1 MTLKTYRARSMG
13 DALAEVKKDLGRDAV
28 ILHTRT
34 YRVGGLLG
42 FGGKPMVE
50 ITASDGVNIAS
61 PKPRRNAERMDSG
74 LRGDGAAAL
83 RAYGAAMPSGGDGGG
98 VAVATRTAM
107 ESVTTAIAAEVRC
120 ASNVITSPSIDAELA
135 AIKRMVGHVLQCSR
149 HTALRLGPDSAAAPS
164 GAPISMPD
172 ALSQM
177 YLRLIEQEVSAEIAD
192 ELVARV
198 RDELSAAELGDG
210 VIVRQTLMR
219 HLSELIPAETDTPKP
234 TRGRD
239 GRPLT
244 IALVGPTGVGKT
256 TTVAK
261 LAASYKLRHGRKVGL
276 VTTDTYRIAAVDQ
289 LRTYAEIIGLPLKVA
304 MSPTEMGSVCESLI
318 DCDVILIDTAGRSQR
333 DAGRLDELRQFVA
346 AAKPHQTHLV
356 LSSAASQSVLLEAA
370 QRFSQVTPDRVIFT
384 KLDEAVNF
392 GVLVSVAR
400 KVSLKLSY
408 VTTGQEVPDHIE
420 AGRPDRIARLLIEG
434 AVTT

>member
-1 MTLKTYRARSMG
+1 
-13 DALAEVKKDLGRDAV
+13 
-28 ILHTRT
+28 
-34 YRVGGLLG
+34 
-42 FGGKPMVE
+42 
-50 ITASDGVNIAS
+50 
-61 PKPRRNAERMDSG
+61 
-74 LRGDGAAAL
+74 
-83 RAYGAAMPSGGDGGG
+83 
-98 VAVATRTAM
+98 
-107 ESVTTAIAAEVRC
+107 
-120 ASNVITSPSIDAELA
+120 
-135 AIKRMVGHVLQCSR
+135 
-149 HTALRLGPDSAAAPS
+149 
-164 GAPISMPD
+164 
-172 ALSQM
+172 
-177 YLRLIEQEVSAEIAD
+177 
-192 ELVARV
+192 
-198 RDELSAAELGDG
+198 
-210 VIVRQTLMR
+210 
-219 HLSELIPAETDTPKP
+219 
-234 TRGRD
+234 
-239 GRPLT
+239 
-244 IALVGPTGVGKT
+244 
-256 TTVAK
+256 
-261 LAASYKLRHGRKVGL
+261 
-276 VTTDTYRIAAVDQ
+276 VDQ